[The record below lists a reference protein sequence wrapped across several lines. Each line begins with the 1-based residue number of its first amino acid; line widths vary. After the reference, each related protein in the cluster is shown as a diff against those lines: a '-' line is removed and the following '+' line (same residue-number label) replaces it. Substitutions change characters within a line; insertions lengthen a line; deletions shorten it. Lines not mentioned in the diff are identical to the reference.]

1 MDRVHDGFRAA
12 FAALGVGALLA
23 MASSCGPSTPAFA
36 AGEVIAVA
44 GCDVVV
50 APTPEVHTECPGWDA
65 TGIDTFPGI
74 ETVSWDY
81 ADLSGAT
88 ITGTPLLEM
97 VGRLSIEVDAADEQ
111 LEITVKEGEDSYK
124 KHFVGLSPTVTYVIE
139 DITGA
144 DVSAFRYEVSYLP
157 ESIIPIEYVDGSR

>member
-1 MDRVHDGFRAA
+1 MNVKKILAAALVASA
-12 FAALGVGALLA
+12 FAVGLSACTQAERVSSNISVEADNFNIVRRLA
-23 MASSCGPSTPAFA
+23 
-36 AGEVIAVA
+36 VIN
-44 GCDVVV
+44 
-50 APTPEVHTECPGWDA
+50 
-65 TGIDTFPGI
+65 
-74 ETVSWDY
+74 
-81 ADLSGAT
+81 T

-111 LEITVKEGEDSYK
+111 LEITVKESEDSYK